1 ERYNAEISLLT
12 GMCAA
17 TLMLHAGVGILR
29 TVPAPD
35 ERALHSL
42 HRAAHALGIRWPD
55 GRPPGDVLD
64 SLDRGDPRHVAFI
77 EHATTLL
84 RGAAYVPFAG
94 SAPAET
100 GHAGIGAPYAHVTAP
115 LRRLVDRYG
124 SEVCL
129 AAAAGR
135 EVPQRVTSALPE
147 LPAEMHRADALAHTV
162 DRAVVDATE
171 AWLLRDRVG
180 ETFPAVVI
188 DADEHSGTVVLDD
201 PAVRARCDGAGLPV
215 GARVEVRLTTADV
228 AARQVRFTGAG
239 A

>member
-1 ERYNAEISLLT
+1 MMVSCT
-12 GMCAA
+12 S
-17 TLMLHAGVGILR
+17 V
-29 TVPAPD
+29 
-35 ERALHSL
+35 
-42 HRAAHALGIRWPD
+42 
-55 GRPPGDVLD
+55 
-64 SLDRGDPRHVAFI
+64 
-77 EHATTLL
+77 L
-84 RGAAYVPFAG
+84 RGAGYAAFDGELPPQPMH
-94 SAPAET
+94 SALAST
-100 GHAGIGAPYAHVTAP
+100 YTHATAP

-135 EVPQRVTSALPE
+135 EVPQWVTSALPE

-201 PAVRARCDGAGLPV
+201 PAVRARCDGARLPV

-239 A
+239 G